1 MVKLKLPKNLVSIA
15 APFLIIV
22 TCVITYYLYN
32 GYTLQ
37 YRPHV
42 KSMHVINLDKDISR
56 WNSVKSTKLST
67 ELEIQRWTA
76 TYGKDISEDDL
87 ARQGVG
93 YAMTRSGKGTYEEQ
107 GKDRRN
113 QGVVGCFLSHRSLL
127 KYLGNKKVPET
138 YGHLILEDDITIPSN
153 FLEPGDEWH
162 KHYQS
167 VPMDWDIVYM
177 DVNTPVGRLVAPN
190 IYKLKYSLEE
200 KGNWGTHAYLVR
212 HGAIKTKILPWLTY
226 MIDAIDEQYKMKFN
240 EWNVYAVV
248 PGIITLNEVLSSDST
263 IQQNK

>member
-1 MVKLKLPKNLVSIA
+1 M
-15 APFLIIV
+15 
-22 TCVITYYLYN
+22 
-32 GYTLQ
+32 LQ

-56 WNSVKSTKLST
+56 WNSVKSTNLAT

-76 TYGKDISEDDL
+76 TYGKDLSQDEL

-93 YAMTRSGKGTYEEQ
+93 YAMTRSGKGTYDEQ
-107 GKDRRN
+107 GKDLRN
-113 QGVVGCFLSHRSLL
+113 QGVVGCFLSHRNLL
-127 KYLGNKKVPET
+127 KYLGDKKVPDT
-138 YGHLILEDDITIPSN
+138 YGHLILEDDITIPSD

-162 KHYQS
+162 KRYQNI
-167 VPMDWDIVYM
+167 PTDWDIVYM
-177 DVNTPVGRLVAPN
+177 DVNTPVGTLVAPH

-200 KGNWGTHAYLVR
+200 QGNWGTHAYLVR
-212 HGAIKTKILPWLTY
+212 HGAIKTKILPWLRY
-226 MIDAIDEQYKMKFN
+226 MVDAIDEQYKMKFN

-248 PGIITLNEVLSSDST
+248 PGIIKLNEVLSNDST